1 MSSLDY
7 NWIVHGRLAQGGL
20 HTKQNALRL
29 APEIF
34 KNFHMLVLCAE
45 EIQPR
50 IQPPEGRRVVR
61 LPFDDDIYQP
71 IPHEVSAIFHTSAKT
86 LAAHLRQ
93 DCRMLVTCAQG
104 RNRSGLINALVLM
117 YAFGMPAREA
127 IATIRN
133 KRSRDSL
140 ANPMFEQYLLN
151 TRVR

>member
-1 MSSLDY
+1 MSSIDY

-20 HTKQNALRL
+20 KTKQNARRL

-34 KNFHMLVLCAE
+34 RNFHVLVLCAE

-50 IQPPEGRRVVR
+50 IAPPAGRRVVR

-71 IPHEVSAIFHTSAKT
+71 IPREVSDIFHTSAKT

-93 DCRMLVTCAQG
+93 DARMLVTCAQG
-104 RNRSGLINALVLM
+104 RNRSGLITALILM
-117 YAFGMPAREA
+117 YAFGTQPREA
-127 IATIRN
+127 ISIIRN

-151 TRVR
+151 TRAR